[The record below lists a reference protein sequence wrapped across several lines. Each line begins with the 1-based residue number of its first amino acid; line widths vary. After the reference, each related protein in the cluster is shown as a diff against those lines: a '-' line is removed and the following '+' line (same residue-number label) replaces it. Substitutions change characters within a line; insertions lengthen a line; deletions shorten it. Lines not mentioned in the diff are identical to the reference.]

1 MYPALQLFFD
11 GLCEPMN
18 PGGVATYGF
27 IAYDRRKKVQEGC
40 GLIGAGMLGDNVSN
54 NVAEYTGII
63 KGMECLLAS
72 GYHGKLDVRGDSQL
86 AIRQLL
92 GLYAVRAPRLI
103 PLHNRVLE
111 LKKEF
116 KSVAFEWVPRDLNEA
131 ADALSRRAFDEFL
144 AKNLQ
149 DYLEF
154 YRRPGK

>member
-1 MYPALQLFFD
+1 MQLYFD
-11 GLCEPMN
+11 GLCEPIN

-27 IAYDRRKKVQEGC
+27 VAYDRRKKVQQGS
-40 GLIGAGMLGDNVSN
+40 GLVGAGMLGDNVSN
-54 NVAEYTGII
+54 NVAEYTGVIR
-63 KGMECLLAS
+63 GMECLLAL
-72 GYHGKLDVRGDSQL
+72 GLCGKLDVRGDSQL

-111 LKKEF
+111 LKKGF
-116 KSVAFEWVPRDLNEA
+116 KSVTFEWVPRELNEV

-144 AKNLQ
+144 TKNLQ
-149 DYLEF
+149 SYLEF